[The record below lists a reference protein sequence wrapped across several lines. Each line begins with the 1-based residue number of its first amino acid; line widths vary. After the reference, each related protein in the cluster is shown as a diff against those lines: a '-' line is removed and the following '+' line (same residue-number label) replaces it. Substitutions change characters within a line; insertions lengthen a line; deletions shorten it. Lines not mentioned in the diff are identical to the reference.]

1 MLLRITTHTGDK
13 YFSNAAMTLDPV
25 GTAGH
30 LVSMVVADGI
40 VNAPTALLANHM
52 HTSLAAAVATEGSG
66 SILADGFTHGVCHWY
81 SCSICVP

>member
-1 MLLRITTHTGDK
+1 MPGVLLRITTHTGDK
-13 YFSNAAMTLDPV
+13 HFSSAAMTLDPV

-52 HTSLAAAVATEGSG
+52 QSSLAAAVAKEGSLRLKLRFDPVMAFKVI
-66 SILADGFTHGVCHWY
+66 SQ
-81 SCSICVP
+81 